1 MATYIGLACFTEQ
14 GLRNVKDTVKRA
26 DLVRES
32 AQKFGVR
39 VRDIVWT
46 QGAYDIVLWCE
57 ADNDAAIATFSLA
70 TASAGN
76 VRFQTLRAFTR
87 GEMEA
92 VLQKLG

>member
-1 MATYIGLACFTEQ
+1 MGTYVALACFTEQ

-57 ADNDAAIATFSLA
+57 ADNDAAISAFSLA

-76 VRFQTLRAFTR
+76 VRVETLRAFAR
-87 GEMEA
+87 SEMETI
-92 VLQKLG
+92 LQKLG